1 MLWQEPDAANSF
13 QKGRVDFGSGQA
25 DGEIVDFLD
34 RKFLS
39 IDGEI
44 KGRTI
49 WEAWVVDRLKGEDHI
64 ISGKGV
70 AIGPA
75 NTFAE
80 VKGEGFVVRGDS
92 QRVARPGSTSWVTGS
107 LVKASQINTP
117 THPLD
122 AAASES
128 GG

>member
-39 IDGEI
+39 INGEI
-44 KGRTI
+44 KGRTV
-49 WEAWVVDRLKGEDHI
+49 WEAWVIDRLKGEDHI

-70 AIGPA
+70 TIRPA
-75 NTFAE
+75 NAFAD
-80 VKGEGFVVRGDS
+80 VKSEGFVV
-92 QRVARPGSTSWVTGS
+92 
-107 LVKASQINTP
+107 
-117 THPLD
+117 
-122 AAASES
+122 
-128 GG
+128 GGNFPACG

>member
-75 NTFAE
+75 NAFAE
-80 VKGEGFVVRGDS
+80 VKGEGFVVRGDFP
-92 QRVARPGSTSWVTGS
+92 ACG
-107 LVKASQINTP
+107 
-117 THPLD
+117 
-122 AAASES
+122 
-128 GG
+128 